1 MAKAL
6 AEFLFD
12 DENMITR
19 IDMSEYQE
27 KFSVTRLIGSPPG
40 YVGYDEGGQLT
51 EAIRRKPYS
60 VVLFDEIEKAHPDVF
75 NTLLQVLDDGRL
87 TDNKGRVVNFKNTII
102 IMTSNLG
109 SDLIREKFEKLTA
122 NNREEIIEESKK
134 TVLDMLKQTIRPEF
148 LNRIDEIIMFAPLTK
163 SETRQIV
170 DLQINSVYKMLKEN
184 GVELRV
190 TDDARDFIATEG
202 YDPQFGARP
211 VKRVIQKRL
220 LNDLSKALLAQTV
233 DRSKP
238 IVVEKKG
245 DGLTFQ
251 N

>member
-1 MAKAL
+1 
-6 AEFLFD
+6 
-12 DENMITR
+12 
-19 IDMSEYQE
+19 
-27 KFSVTRLIGSPPG
+27 
-40 YVGYDEGGQLT
+40 
-51 EAIRRKPYS
+51 
-60 VVLFDEIEKAHPDVF
+60 
-75 NTLLQVLDDGRL
+75 
-87 TDNKGRVVNFKNTII
+87 
-102 IMTSNLG
+102 
-109 SDLIREKFEKLTA
+109 
-122 NNREEIIEESKK
+122 
-134 TVLDMLKQTIRPEF
+134 MLKQTIRPEF

-251 N
+251 NWWLMRRADNAKIRT